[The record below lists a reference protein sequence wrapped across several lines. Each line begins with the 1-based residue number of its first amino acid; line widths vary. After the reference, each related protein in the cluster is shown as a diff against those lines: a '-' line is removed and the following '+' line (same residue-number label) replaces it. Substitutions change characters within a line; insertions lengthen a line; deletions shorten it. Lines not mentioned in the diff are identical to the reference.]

1 MKQRGDGEDLRLG
14 EGLRQVRK
22 ERRISLE
29 QLAAGTELSVGFLS
43 QFECGKANISVENL
57 KKITDFLDI
66 DMVRL
71 FEVNGGRKLGTIT
84 RKGEGMPFTVEESTA
99 YCEALVR
106 KSSANLQATLY
117 VNPPGEGRKV
127 PMAHVG
133 DELVYVIRGEAL
145 FTLNDQEYLLK
156 EGDLMHYRSEALHS
170 WVNPGKWECV
180 LLIVNSPPNW

>member
-1 MKQRGDGEDLRLG
+1 MNQSETRNDLRLG
-14 EGLRQVRK
+14 EGLRRVRK
-22 ERRISLE
+22 ERRMSLE
-29 QLAAGTELSVGFLS
+29 QLAAGAELSVGFLS

-66 DMVRL
+66 SMLRL
-71 FEVNGGRKLGTIT
+71 FEVNEGRKLGTVT
-84 RKGEGMPFTVEESTA
+84 RRGEGMSFTVEESTA

-106 KSSANLQATLY
+106 KSNTNLQATLY

-133 DELVYVIRGEAL
+133 DELVYVIRGEVL
-145 FTLNDQEYLLK
+145 FRLNDQEYHLE

-170 WVNPGKWECV
+170 WVNPGKWESV
-180 LLIVNSPPNW
+180 LIIVNTPPNW